1 MSPRQI
7 IDDLL
12 SRTATSG
19 SATSGSSEKASLALA
34 GAVHTKTGQRSR

>member
-12 SRTATSG
+12 SRTATI
-19 SATSGSSEKASLALA
+19 GSSEKASLALA
-34 GAVHTKTGQRSR
+34 GAVQKKTGQRSR